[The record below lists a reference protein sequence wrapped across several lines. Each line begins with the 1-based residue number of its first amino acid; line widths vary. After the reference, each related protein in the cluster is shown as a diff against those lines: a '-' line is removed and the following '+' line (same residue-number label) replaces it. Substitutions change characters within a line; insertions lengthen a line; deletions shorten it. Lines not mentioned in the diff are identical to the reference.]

1 MSELPEIQTHL
12 SSYACPHYLRVSK
25 RNYKRSRKSRHSYFP
40 IMRLLGCFSDAKGQQ
55 TQLSMVRFDRISNS
69 FEMSCMSSENDWLKK
84 KKKKNT
90 EKRSRHRF
98 LHYRVLTDLSQ
109 NLVQPSPHLTLH
121 TINPQV
127 SEIFLFE
134 SVDKR
139 HTHIQT
145 DGRRLVSYH
154 IGFPCHHSD
163 PVSKKSSKQG
173 LQRFS

>member
-40 IMRLLGCFSDAKGQQ
+40 IMRLLGCFSDAKGQR
-55 TQLSMVRFDRISNS
+55 TQLSMVRFDPISNS

-84 KKKKNT
+84 KTPRKGRDT
-90 EKRSRHRF
+90 VFSIIEFSS
-98 LHYRVLTDLSQ
+98 DLSQ
-109 NLVQPSPHLTLH
+109 NLVQPSPILLCMRSSHKSRRYSYLKVWTND
-121 TINPQV
+121 TRI
-127 SEIFLFE
+127 
-134 SVDKR
+134 R
-139 HTHIQT
+139 T

-154 IGFPCHHSD
+154 IGSPCHHSD